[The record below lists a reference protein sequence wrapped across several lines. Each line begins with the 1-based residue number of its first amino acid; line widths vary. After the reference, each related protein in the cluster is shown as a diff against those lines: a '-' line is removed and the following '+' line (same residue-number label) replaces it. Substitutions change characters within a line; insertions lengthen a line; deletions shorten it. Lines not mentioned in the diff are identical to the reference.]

1 MSDRPE
7 LTRETAVLARETGA
21 DVFTVD
27 GDAVAVTTV
36 HEDDTVT
43 VTGEHG
49 HEGKR
54 YPIAGMTLSRD
65 LVTFARGEGLLP

>member
-1 MSDRPE
+1 MSSNPA
-7 LTRETAVLARETGA
+7 LTRAIAVLARETCA

-27 GDAVAVTTV
+27 GDAVVVATV
-36 HEDDTVT
+36 HQDDTVT
-43 VTGEHG
+43 VTGGHG

-65 LVTFARGEGLLP
+65 LVTFAKDAGLL